1 MFFLAAITTGLL
13 TCQQAQSIISN
24 IKPSLENRDEIIQ
37 MVIDA
42 TEDCGELLLESKE
55 SIKFI
60 DTKPNLC

>member
-1 MFFLAAITTGLL
+1 MLYFIAILL
-13 TCQQAQSIISN
+13 TCQQAQNIISK

-42 TEDCGELLLESKE
+42 TEDCGELLPDSKE

-60 DTKPNLC
+60 DTKPN

>member
-1 MFFLAAITTGLL
+1 MLYFIAILL
-13 TCQQAQSIISN
+13 TCQQAQNIISK

-42 TEDCGELLLESKE
+42 TEDCGELLPESKE

-60 DTKPNLC
+60 ATKPNSC

>member
-1 MFFLAAITTGLL
+1 MLYFIAILL
-13 TCQQAQSIISN
+13 TCQQAQNIISK

-42 TEDCGELLLESKE
+42 TEDCGELLPESKE

-60 DTKPNLC
+60 DTKPNSC

>member
-1 MFFLAAITTGLL
+1 MLYFIAILL
-13 TCQQAQSIISN
+13 TCQQAQNIISK

-42 TEDCGELLLESKE
+42 TEDCGELLPESKE

-60 DTKPNLC
+60 DIRPNIC

>member
-42 TEDCGELLLESKE
+42 TEDCGEMLLEYKE

-60 DTKPNLC
+60 DIKPNLC

>member
-13 TCQQAQSIISN
+13 TCEQAQSIISKM
-24 IKPSLENRDEIIQ
+24 KPSFKNRDEIIQ